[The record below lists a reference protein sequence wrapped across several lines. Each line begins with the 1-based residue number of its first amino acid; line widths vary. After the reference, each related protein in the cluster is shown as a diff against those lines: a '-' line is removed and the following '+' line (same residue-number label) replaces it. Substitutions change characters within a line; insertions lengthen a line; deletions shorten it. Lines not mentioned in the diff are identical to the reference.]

1 MQREVEHLLTKSL
14 EVALQSNA
22 RFFNSEMNQALTSAR
37 LATTCLH
44 AIQTLQLLE
53 SEPNNVKVP
62 VELQRIAQSFLQT
75 GFTGFSF
82 YDVRGREVARAGN
95 FAQNHGTS
103 VALQTVDRARLIW
116 DKQFI
121 LHSSVDALD

>member
-37 LATTCLH
+37 LATTRLH

-53 SEPNNVKVP
+53 SEPNNFKGP
-62 VELQRIAQSFLQT
+62 AELQRIAQSFLQI

-82 YDVRGREVARAGN
+82 YDLRGRQVASAGH
-95 FAQNHGTS
+95 FSQTRGSS
-103 VALQTVDRARLIW
+103 VVLKTEDRARLLW